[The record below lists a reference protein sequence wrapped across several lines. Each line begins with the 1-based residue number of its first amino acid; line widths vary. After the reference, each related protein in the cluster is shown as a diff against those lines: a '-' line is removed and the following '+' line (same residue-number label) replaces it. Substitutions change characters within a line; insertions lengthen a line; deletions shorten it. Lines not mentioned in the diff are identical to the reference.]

1 MDEKRKRGYRG
12 TRKKGT
18 ERKKGERERKRDGD
32 DEVNNKNISHTYN
45 ASVIQPTHCDT
56 QN

>member
-1 MDEKRKRGYRG
+1 MRKEREDTEGRGKRHEKGRK
-12 TRKKGT
+12 
-18 ERKKGERERKRDGD
+18 ERERKRDGD

-56 QN
+56 